1 MEGNKDRLHIK
12 DWGLAHTTLEEVFL
26 HIVAEVAVETEG
38 ATSSTK

>member
-26 HIVAEVAVETEG
+26 HIVADAAVAEDT
-38 ATSSTK
+38 AK